1 MSQTKNYVQSTLIKS
16 KHKAEESDGTR
27 DQKQIPSIF
36 RNFLS
41 SRHNLHQGV
50 TLETSVNNV
59 LPKVTVFPRVNFLHL
74 AKKLSVRDRVAALE
88 KRLKDTAAIDD
99 IVDFG
104 TSKLTPA
111 NGSTFILS
119 I

>member
-1 MSQTKNYVQSTLIKS
+1 MKLKNPMRLEIKS
-16 KHKAEESDGTR
+16 KYLV
-27 DQKQIPSIF
+27 
-36 RNFLS
+36 FLEI
-41 SRHNLHQGV
+41 SRHLVIIYIKVSRWKQV
-50 TLETSVNNV
+50 VNNV